1 MDTMSVGSKPMMCM
15 EKSGKTVL
23 GQVIGI
29 NYHLSSFTH
38 NGHEK
43 WGGLR
48 ITVLLPMS
56 RKETFMPEGLLG

>member
-29 NYHLSSFTH
+29 NYHLSSFTYTMIMK
-38 NGHEK
+38 NG
-43 WGGLR
+43 GDY
-48 ITVLLPMS
+48 VSPS
-56 RKETFMPEGLLG
+56 FYQ